1 MMSDEQ
7 QGTGQERERGQA
19 EELAPREDSQGVQN
33 ARGPL
38 SWVRSLYDWVLSW
51 ADTPYGLSALAV
63 LSFIES
69 IFFPIPPDVLLIALV
84 LGARER
90 WLRLALTCTI
100 ASVAGGLV
108 GYGLGAFLWE
118 NLAGT
123 FYQWVPGF
131 TEVKFQRIQALYQSY
146 DFWVVFTAGF
156 TPIPFKVITVS
167 SGACS
172 INLPI
177 FLIASLV
184 SRGARFFLVAWLLR
198 RYGAPV
204 RAFIERQFNL
214 LTILFTALLIGG
226 FLLLKLIK

>member
-1 MMSDEQ
+1 MSDEQ
-7 QGTGQERERGQA
+7 QGMGQGGDRGQIEGSAPA
-19 EELAPREDSQGVQN
+19 EGARSTQS

-38 SWVRSLYDWVLSW
+38 SWVRALYDWVLSW

-131 TEVKFQRIQALYQSY
+131 TELKFQRIQALYQSY

-167 SGACS
+167 AGACA

-177 FLIASLV
+177 FVIASLV
-184 SRGARFFLVAWLLR
+184 SRGARFFLVAWLLK

-204 RAFIERQFNL
+204 RAFIERRFNL
-214 LTILFTALLIGG
+214 LTLLFTALLIGG

>member
-131 TEVKFQRIQALYQSY
+131 TEVKL
-146 DFWVVFTAGF
+146 
-156 TPIPFKVITVS
+156 
-167 SGACS
+167 
-172 INLPI
+172 
-177 FLIASLV
+177 
-184 SRGARFFLVAWLLR
+184 
-198 RYGAPV
+198 
-204 RAFIERQFNL
+204 
-214 LTILFTALLIGG
+214 
-226 FLLLKLIK
+226 